1 MSQKGQVFRGFHSY
15 KMDPKFRT
23 SIPTDFR
30 PAAGE
35 SLFLLFA
42 ETHSLPVV
50 RVINQEDYERRV
62 KIVED
67 SDLSPAKKTA
77 KLGSLAMRCREV
89 TLNEQG
95 KLLVPK
101 DLSEKAGIKAD
112 SSITIAGRQSYFE
125 VWSQENFDR
134 VLEIE
139 QAQDDEDDLGIY
151 D

>member
-1 MSQKGQVFRGFHSY
+1 MNQTGQVFRGFHPY
-15 KMDPKFRT
+15 KMDPKYRV

-35 SLFLLFA
+35 KLFLLFA
-42 ETHSLPVV
+42 ETHDMPVV
-50 RVINQEDYERRV
+50 RVINQADYDRRV
-62 KIVED
+62 SIVQE

-89 TLNEQG
+89 SVNEQG

-101 DLSEKAGIKAD
+101 DLSEKAGIQAEA
-112 SSITIAGRQSYFE
+112 SVVIAGRQSYFE
-125 VWSQENFDR
+125 IWSESNFDR